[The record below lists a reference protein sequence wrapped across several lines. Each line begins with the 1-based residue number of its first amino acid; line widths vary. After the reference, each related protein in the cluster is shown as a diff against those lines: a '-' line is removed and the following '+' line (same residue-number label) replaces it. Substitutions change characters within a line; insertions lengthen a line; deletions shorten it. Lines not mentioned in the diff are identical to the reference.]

1 MRIVKKQKATGKRT
15 RYRTRMFDGALS
27 FPTTSEQVTQLGV
40 ESEAEQRSVAS
51 LLREAVDQYIP
62 RLRDRRR
69 KRERKGQ
76 AANRHD

>member
-1 MRIVKKQKATGKRT
+1 MGKQEAPEKRQ
-15 RYRTRMFDGALS
+15 RYRTRMFDSALS
-27 FPTTSEQVTQLGV
+27 FPTTSDQVKQIGV

-51 LLREAVDQYIP
+51 LLREAVDQFIP
-62 RLRDRRR
+62 RIRDRRR